1 MTNKTFQVNG
11 MKCVHCK
18 ARVENALQALD
29 GVSKAEASVENK
41 NVCIEYDEA
50 KTDEAAFKKA
60 VEDAGYTFGA

>member
-1 MTNKTFQVNG
+1 M
-11 MKCVHCK
+11 
-18 ARVENALQALD
+18 D

-41 NVCIEYDEA
+41 NVCIEYDET